1 MTEPLEDRNLVEIRT
16 LVSPDDVK
24 QAHPI
29 PEPAAALVTQT
40 RQALRDLLH
49 GRDRQRLAVIVGPC
63 SLHDRDAALEFA
75 SRLARVAGET
85 RDQLVILMRAYFEKP
100 RTTVGW
106 KGLINDPHLDDSC
119 DIPAG
124 LALARQILLDIHA
137 LGLPCASEFL
147 DPVTPQ
153 YIGDLISWAAIGA
166 RTTESQP
173 HRQMASGLSMPVG
186 FKNGTDGGLQ
196 VALDAL
202 QAAAARHSFLGVTGG
217 GATAVIKTRGNTDGH
232 VVLRGGGGRTNY
244 SASDVAAAAEKLPSA
259 RGVLV
264 DCSHDNSG
272 KDHERQPGVCREVI
286 GQFRAGQQALLGVML
301 ESHLE
306 PGRQDWRAR
315 PLTYGQSMTD
325 ACLGWDDTQSL
336 LYELADTVRGRRAA

>member
-1 MTEPLEDRNLVEIRT
+1 MTEGLEDHNLLAVEP
-16 LVSPDDVK
+16 LVSPGEVK
-24 QAHPI
+24 RQLPL
-29 PEPAAALVTQT
+29 PATAASLVGRT
-40 RQALRDLLH
+40 REALRDLLH
-49 GRDRQRLAVIVGPC
+49 GRDHERLAVIVGPC

-75 SRLARVAGET
+75 GRLAHVARDT
-85 RDQLVILMRAYFEKP
+85 RDQLVVLMRAYFEKP

-124 LALARQILLDIHA
+124 LVLARRLLLDIHA

-173 HRQMASGLSMPVG
+173 HRLMASGLSMPVG
-186 FKNGTDGGLQ
+186 FKNGTDGGMR
-196 VALDAL
+196 VALDAVV
-202 QAAAARHSFLGVTGG
+202 AAAAPHSFLGVTEE
-217 GATAVIKTRGNTDGH
+217 GAAAVVKTRGNPDGH

-244 SASDVAAAAEKLPSA
+244 GASDVAATAEQLEVP

-272 KDHERQPGVCREVI
+272 KDPQRQPIVCREVL
-286 GQFRAGQQALLGVML
+286 GQLRAGTSGLLGVML

-306 PGRQDWRAR
+306 PGRQDWQAR
-315 PLTYGQSMTD
+315 PLAYGRSITD
-325 ACLGWDDTQSL
+325 ACLGWDETEAL
-336 LYELADTVRGRRAA
+336 LYEAANAVQLRRAA